1 MEDEREVMEAAMEAG
16 HILLENGA
24 EIFRVE
30 ETINRIC
37 KHYGITSS
45 NAFVLS
51 NGLFATSGS
60 TAEASFAKVLHIPV
74 SGSHL
79 NRGAAVNQLSRE
91 IEENRYTIKEVRE
104 RLEQIRTMP
113 GKSRHMLIL
122 ASGIGSGA
130 FCYLYGGSLIDC
142 LAAFLTGLIVYVFVL
157 FISSPY
163 LSKMVSGIAGGAVAT
178 LFCMILYHLG
188 IGEHL
193 NQMIIGSII
202 PLVPG
207 VAFTNAIRDIAD
219 ENYIAGSVRMLD
231 AMLVF
236 FGIAMG
242 VGFIFTLFQRL
253 TGGGML

>member
-37 KHYGITSS
+37 KHYGITSG

-51 NGLFATSGS
+51 NGIFATSGS
-60 TAEASFAKVLHIPV
+60 IGEETFAKVQHIPV

-79 NRGAAVNQLSRE
+79 NRVAAVNQLSRE
-91 IEENRYTIKEVRE
+91 IEENRYTIKEVKE
-104 RLEQIRTMP
+104 RLEQICRMP

-122 ASGIGSGA
+122 SSGVGSGA

-142 LAAFLTGLIVYVFVL
+142 LASFILFV
-157 FISSPY
+157 STPH

-178 LFCMILYHLG
+178 MSCMTLYHLG

-242 VGFIFTLFQRL
+242 VGFVFTVFQRL

>member
-37 KHYGITSS
+37 KHYGITSG

-51 NGLFATSGS
+51 NGIFATSGS
-60 TAEASFAKVLHIPV
+60 IGEETFAKVQHIPV

-79 NRGAAVNQLSRE
+79 NRVAAVNQLSRE
-91 IEENRYTIKEVRE
+91 IEENRYTIKEVEE
-104 RLEQIRTMP
+104 RLEQIRRMP

-122 ASGIGSGA
+122 SSGVGSGA

-142 LAAFLTGLIVYVFVL
+142 LASFITGLIVYLFVL
-157 FISSPY
+157 FVSTPH

-178 LFCMILYHLG
+178 MSCMTLYHLG

-242 VGFIFTLFQRL
+242 VGFVFTVFQRL